1 MRSDW
6 LNEQTANVILGA
18 MQPVNALVLAV
29 SAATGLRVSD
39 VLSIKTDKLQQ
50 RMTVKELKTGKNKR
64 IYVPSQ
70 LLLKMQ
76 QQAGRIWV
84 FEHRTNPRYHRT
96 RQAVYKDM
104 KTCADFYKRN
114 GTVAKGAQISPH
126 SVRKLA
132 AVNELERTGSL
143 AAVGKF
149 LNHSKKDKGVTEIY
163 ANAEEITKIKLR
175 RRK

>member
-6 LNEQTANVILGA
+6 LCEKTANIILGA

-39 VLSIKTDKLQQ
+39 VLSIKTESLQQ
-50 RMTVKELKTGKNKR
+50 RMTVREMKTGKNKR

-84 FEHRTNPRYHRT
+84 FEHRTNYRSHRT
-96 RQAVYKDM
+96 RQAVYKDI
-104 KTCADFYKRN
+104 KACADFYKRN
-114 GTVAKGAQISPH
+114 GTIAKGAQISPH
-126 SVRKLA
+126 SLRKLS
-132 AVNELERTGSL
+132 AVNEFERSGNM

-149 LNHSKKDKGVTEIY
+149 LNHNAKDKGVTEIY